1 MLKFIIFKVNTN
13 GRLSLLRQGYLF
25 CQLQLSKGLNS
36 FCDVLSPVSLENF
49 KVCETIDTDDSQ
61 SENEEHVNEEDENL
75 AQELDLPLLLSI
87 GAELCPTNICITANE
102 VMLPPRCSQSY
113 INGRNGSNACTTISI
128 IVGSYVLRSEMLKDG
143 LTRELCSLFIGCM
156 EMGNI
161 LHNDNGF
168 LACHES
174 LALVPSDE
182 CEMGEEHNCFPNDI
196 AAYLSSLG
204 LINQFVIITGRGE
217 TICCLSCSEKFFFFD
232 SHTHGDKGG
241 SISVMDCT
249 DIAAMNNKFLHLS
262 NNELMYMCVM
272 SVLF

>member
-1 MLKFIIFKVNTN
+1 MKTN

-36 FCDVLSPVSLENF
+36 FCGVLSSVSLENF
-49 KVCETIDTDDSQ
+49 KVCETIDSDDSELE
-61 SENEEHVNEEDENL
+61 SEDHVNEEDENL

-87 GAELCPTNICITANE
+87 GAELCPTNVYINDNE
-102 VMLPPRCSQSY
+102 VILPPQCSQSY

-128 IVGSYVLRSEMLKDG
+128 IVGGYVLKSEMLEDG
-143 LTRELCSLFIGCM
+143 LTRELCSLFVGCM

-161 LHNDNGF
+161 FHNDNGF

-182 CEMGEEHNCFPNDI
+182 CEMGEEYNCFPNDI
-196 AAYLSSLG
+196 AAYLSSLS

-217 TICCLSCSEKFFFFD
+217 TICCLSCSEKLFFFD

-241 SISVMDCT
+241 SISAVNNT
-249 DIAAMNNKFLHLS
+249 DIAGINNKFLHLS
-262 NNELMYMCVM
+262 INELMYMCVM